1 MSGHVRM
8 RRDRRR
14 RRSGERQG
22 RGGKARDECPL
33 SEWRM
38 RKSNLQPV
46 TRVGR
51 EERAAEHQDAPQ
63 NIFLGHLEREGGEA
77 GES

>member
-1 MSGHVRM
+1 MITVEAEKREM
-8 RRDRRR
+8 RSTLEIRIRNV
-14 RRSGERQG
+14 E
-22 RGGKARDECPL
+22 
-33 SEWRM
+33 
-38 RKSNLQPV
+38 SNLQPV

-63 NIFLGHLEREGGEA
+63 NIFLGHLEREGWGV